1 MIQTCILSCGLWYLK
16 QSLQERESID
26 DDIGLKKCLGRLKI
40 GDNDNQKIEIKT
52 KRSSFALPPSKQEQR
67 KSSQRLP
74 RNWNFIIN
82 HIQDQIIGKSLSGVK
97 TRSSFKKN
105 YNNSTLIS

>member
-40 GDNDNQKIEIKT
+40 GDDDNQKLEKIEIKT

-82 HIQDQIIGKSLSGVK
+82 HTQDQIIGKSLSGVK
-97 TRSSFKKN
+97 TRSSLKK
-105 YNNSTLIS
+105 